1 MVSRSTPVRALLY
14 YNSITNGLTPTRSE
28 ARVSAALSVI
38 GVQALRALGGARG
51 VPRGCERPCA
61 NTTRPQSR
69 SDGGGA
75 QGARH

>member
-38 GVQALRALGGARG
+38 GVQASTHTLDA
-51 VPRGCERPCA
+51 
-61 NTTRPQSR
+61 SK
-69 SDGGGA
+69 GGGTKKVPK
-75 QGARH
+75 